1 MLGSQNN
8 FPHIKLQTI
17 MKDNPDVDTAV
28 SYKHIKYQL
37 KHHCILGNTTMIKSG
52 YFCRFQSLHYSLFEI
67 SIFLFLHYILEYK
80 LIRVEYLQFFYL
92 KFRFFLNKMPYSK
105 ISKVAYM

>member
-1 MLGSQNN
+1 
-8 FPHIKLQTI
+8 

-37 KHHCILGNTTMIKSG
+37 KHHRQHNNDKIWLFFVDFKVCTV
-52 YFCRFQSLHYSLFEI
+52 HYLRYPFL
-67 SIFLFLHYILEYK
+67 LFLHYILEYK
-80 LIRVEYLQFFYL
+80 VIRVGYLQFFYL